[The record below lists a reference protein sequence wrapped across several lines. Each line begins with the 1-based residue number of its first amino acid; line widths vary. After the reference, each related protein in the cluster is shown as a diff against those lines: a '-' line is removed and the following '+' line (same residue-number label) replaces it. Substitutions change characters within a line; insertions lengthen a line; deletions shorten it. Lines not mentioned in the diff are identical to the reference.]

1 MESLGTQLYAFGIV
15 LLAGVSLG
23 LLFDFFRVLRG
34 LLQPGCLSTPLLDL
48 LFWALVT
55 PVLILYLLLANWG
68 ELRAYVLI
76 ALFLGFSFYRLLLS
90 PIVLMFLLWLVRVV
104 GHVLNFFCTLGLWLF
119 SVPVQIVQEIRFN
132 WSKGRSKTFSD
143 RPSFV
148 FRPKLRWR
156 TWWK

>member
-23 LLFDFFRVLRG
+23 LLFDLFRVLRG
-34 LLQPGCLSTPLLDL
+34 ILRPGCLSTPLLDL

-68 ELRAYVLI
+68 ELRVYVVI

-90 PIVLMFLLWLVRVV
+90 SIVLLFLLWFMRLL
-104 GHVLNFFCTLGLWLF
+104 GQVLNFICTLGLWLF
-119 SVPVQIVQEIRFN
+119 SLPVQLVQEISFN
-132 WSKGRSKTFSD
+132 
-143 RPSFV
+143 
-148 FRPKLRWR
+148 RPKLRWR